1 MEPNHKN
8 TQSQEPK
15 IMAWEKSTQWC
26 MRCSYD
32 DSYAWP
38 ETIPDVH
45 GLTSLKVF
53 NISGNK
59 LTGIIPDSIFTLSS
73 LSYVGLGNNLLQG
86 PTPGLTLFK
95 NYRFDRR
102 GVNSF
107 CLDAP
112 GDPCDPRVDALLYIV
127 EDFGFPVVFAE
138 SWKRNDLCNSTNKW
152 VGITCS
158 GADITVIDF
167 KGMGLNGTISPSFA
181 RLWTL
186 KVINLSHNN
195 LNGYIPEELTE
206 LRSLETI
213 DVSDKY
219 ELSIQNLKAIGEL
232 AHVYYILLE

>member
-73 LSYVGLGNNLLQG
+73 LSYVGLGNNLLRG
-86 PTPGLTLFK
+86 PTPGLTSFK
-95 NYRFDRR
+95 T
-102 GVNSF
+102 
-107 CLDAP
+107 
-112 GDPCDPRVDALLYIV
+112 I
-127 EDFGFPVVFAE
+127 
-138 SWKRNDLCNSTNKW
+138 
-152 VGITCS
+152 
-158 GADITVIDF
+158 
-167 KGMGLNGTISPSFA
+167 GL
-181 RLWTL
+181 
-186 KVINLSHNN
+186 
-195 LNGYIPEELTE
+195 
-206 LRSLETI
+206 
-213 DVSDKY
+213 
-219 ELSIQNLKAIGEL
+219 IGEGSIVS
-232 AHVYYILLE
+232 A